1 MSKKFYTIALQYDVD
16 GEPCDPPHHI
26 EDRMVMLMQ
35 LMHEIGFGM
44 DVSYGYAEKKI
55 MKTIEEG
62 SRNER

>member
-26 EDRMVMLMQ
+26 EDRMVAMMQ

-44 DVSYGYAEKKI
+44 DVKYGYAEQNI
-55 MKTIEEG
+55 LDMIDTGDE
-62 SRNER
+62 